1 MKIIFEG
8 TVKELQNAIR
18 LFGIPEEVIVNDETQ
33 ADSHNLR
40 INFLSI
46 DKAVNA
52 FIKAQVSRHQAFRDA
67 VKDGMADLSYK
78 PNTDSVIDLNI
89 MAERAANLYQS
100 HASRKD

>member
-18 LFGIPEEVIVNDETQ
+18 LFGIPEEVIVNDGTQ

-46 DKAVNA
+46 DNAVNA
-52 FIKAQVSRHQAFRDA
+52 FIKAQVNRHQAFRDA
-67 VKDGMADLSYK
+67 VKDGTVDLS
-78 PNTDSVIDLNI
+78 
-89 MAERAANLYQS
+89 
-100 HASRKD
+100 

>member
-1 MKIIFEG
+1 MKIFFEG

-18 LFGIPEEVIVNDETQ
+18 LFGIPEEVIEDDGTR

-52 FIKAQVSRHQAFRDA
+52 FIKAQVSRHQAFGDA
-67 VKDGMADLSYK
+67 VKGDMIDLSYK
-78 PNTDSVIDLNI
+78 PNTDPVIDSNT
-89 MAERAANLYQS
+89 MAERTANLYQFY
-100 HASRKD
+100 ASRKD